1 MSIRT
6 KLYLA
11 FAALVV
17 LALFVG
23 AEALYAFNRTQK
35 MVEETKQEITYVS
48 NYLVP
53 LNQHLD
59 RMATDT
65 MAAGWGFYSYIF
77 SHFDIDYNDGMKY
90 ADASAKGLAEVEK
103 ILAEAPKDRLG
114 ELRSEVPNIKNSLS
128 QIINMTNQIRAQI
141 ARLDQTKEQ
150 ISGLGDSVNHTL
162 NALMREAVDS
172 IKSGFLSEMKPGVTE
187 FPPVLQRRVDRVDF
201 IDKLGD
207 DFNSGEL
214 EYHIGTSFFQEK
226 AEQHFQKAI
235 AILKAAADESH
246 SYANTPEK
254 VGRRQETKDAFLS
267 FSKDLND
274 YVANITAFSNDSQS
288 NEKLG
293 AEMTEI
299 SDAMDGKIAALSKQN
314 AENVVSLTSEIA
326 ANTVRIDT
334 LVDRSAFITSLLVI
348 ASAIIG
354 AISAIW
360 ITRSITHPINQVI
373 DRLGHVE
380 TDISGASGT
389 LNHASQTLAG
399 GVTEQASS
407 LEETSA
413 AMEQM
418 ASMARQTADNAKRGS
433 ELARQTSD
441 AVNAGAAAMDE
452 MGQAMTNI
460 SESSDKVQNVIKT
473 ISDIAFQTNLLALNA
488 AVEAAR
494 AGEAGKGFAVVAD
507 EVRNLSQR
515 SAQAVRDTES
525 LIQNTVDSVRHGN
538 DIAEKLADSFKD
550 IREGMTGIGQNIES
564 IADAANEQAQ
574 GIDQVNTS
582 VAAMDKVT
590 QHNSQAASE
599 TAGAS
604 NHLEDQVQN
613 LQQDIGSL
621 TRIVH
626 GVVGAKLRERRAA
639 KLASAKVGV
648 MRPTLIEME

>member
-1 MSIRT
+1 MAIRT

-23 AEALYAFNRTQK
+23 AEAMYAFTRTQK
-35 MVEETKQEITYVS
+35 MVEATKQEVTYVS
-48 NYLVP
+48 NHLVP
-53 LNQHLD
+53 INQHLS

-77 SHFDIDYNDGMKY
+77 SHFDVDYNDGMRY
-90 ADASAKGLAEVEK
+90 ADASAKGMAEVEK
-103 ILAEAPKDRLG
+103 VLAEAPKDRLG
-114 ELRSEVPNIKNSLS
+114 ELRKDIPNIKSSLN
-128 QIINMTNQIRAQI
+128 QIIAMTNQIRSQI
-141 ARLDQTKEQ
+141 ARLEETKQ
-150 ISGLGDSVNHTL
+150 YISGLGDNVNKTL
-162 NALMREAVDS
+162 TALLEEAVGS
-172 IKSGFLSEMKPGVTE
+172 IKSGFLAEMKPGMTE
-187 FPPVLQRRVDRVDF
+187 FPAILQRRIDRVNF

-207 DFNSGEL
+207 EFANGEL
-214 EYHIGTSFFQEK
+214 EFRIGNGYYQDQ
-226 AEQHFQKAI
+226 AEQYFLRAA
-235 AILKAAADESH
+235 AILKAAADESF
-246 SYANTPEK
+246 SYANTPER

-267 FSKDLND
+267 FAKDLND
-274 YVANITAFSNDSQS
+274 YVASIQSFSKEAKST
-288 NEKLG
+288 EKLG
-293 AEMTEI
+293 ADMTDI
-299 SDAMDGKIAALSKQN
+299 SDAMDVKIAELLKQN
-314 AENVVSLTSEIA
+314 ADSVVSLTAEIA
-326 ANTVRIDT
+326 ANTVQIDA
-334 LVDRSAFITSLLVI
+334 LVDRAAFITTILVI
-348 ASAIIG
+348 ASAVIG
-354 AISAIW
+354 VISAFW
-360 ITRSITHPINQVI
+360 ITRSITHPINKII
-373 DRLGHVE
+373 DRLGNVE
-380 TDISGASGT
+380 TDISDASAT
-389 LNHASQTLAG
+389 LNNASQSLAG

-413 AMEQM
+413 AMEEM

-433 ELARQTSD
+433 ELARQTSE
-441 AVNAGAAAMDE
+441 AVNAGATAMDE

-538 DIAEKLADSFKD
+538 NIADKLAGSFTD

-564 IADAANEQAQ
+564 IANAANEQAQ
-574 GIDQVNTS
+574 GIDQVNNS
-582 VAAMDKVT
+582 VASMDRVT
-590 QHNSQAASE
+590 QQNASAASE

-604 NHLEDQVQN
+604 SNLENQVQG
-613 LQQDIGSL
+613 LQQDIGNL

-626 GVVGAKLRERRAA
+626 GVVGAKLRAKRAA
-639 KLASAKVGV
+639 KATYANPTVL
-648 MRPTLIEME
+648 RPDLLEME